1 MKRPIYIYDPTY
13 KDHLSKF
20 RGIGRYVEL
29 LRSCFSKK
37 FNFIDDINEIPKD
50 SIFINPFF
58 TFFDEPLILE
68 KKFAK
73 QITVIHDIIPLIY
86 KSHFPK
92 GIMGTLNFFKN
103 KKALSFYDLIITDSQ
118 KSKKDIIDILKIN
131 EKNIRVVYPSTLNKF
146 LKIEPEKPKFISDKL
161 NKFLLYVG
169 DATWNKNLVNTAYA
183 LKENSITC
191 IFAGKVFKSNLETL
205 THPWQ
210 KELKKFLEIVKDDE
224 RFLFP
229 GFVKNNELIW
239 LYQNAHLNILVS
251 NDEGFG
257 FSYIEAASQKTPSL
271 LSDIEVFKEIAQDN
285 AFFANA
291 KDFMDIAEKIKTISA
306 DVSLRNIIGEE
317 AYERS
322 KFFSQDTFKMEFE
335 KAIFE

>member
-1 MKRPIYIYDPTY
+1 MKKPIYIFDPTF
-13 KDHLSKF
+13 KDSLSRF

-29 LRSCFSKK
+29 LRSSFSRK
-37 FNFIDDINEIPKD
+37 FTFCDDINDIPKS

-58 TFFDEPLILE
+58 TFFEEPLISE

-73 QITVIHDIIPLIY
+73 QIAVIHDIIPLIY

-92 GIMGTLNFFKN
+92 GVKGTLNFFKN
-103 KKALSFYDLIITDSQ
+103 KKALTFYDLIITDSQ
-118 KSKKDIIDILKIN
+118 KSKKDIVNILKIN

-146 LKIEPEKPKFISDKL
+146 LKTDPEKPNFISEKL
-161 NKFLLYVG
+161 SKFLLYVG
-169 DATWNKNLVNTAYA
+169 DATWNKNLVNIARA

-191 IFAGKVFKSNLETL
+191 IFAGKVFKSNPETL
-205 THPWQ
+205 NHSWQ
-210 KELKKFLEIVKDDE
+210 KELKKFLEIARDDE

-229 GFVKNNELIW
+229 GFVKDNELIW
-239 LYQNAHLNILVS
+239 LYQNVHLNILVS

-257 FSYIEAASQKTPSL
+257 LSYIEAASQKTPSL

-291 KDFMDIAEKIKTISA
+291 KDYKDIAEKIKTISG
-306 DVSLRNIIGEE
+306 DLGLRNTIGEE

-322 KFFSQDTFKMEFE
+322 KFFSQDQFKLEFS
-335 KAIFE
+335 KAILE